1 MIMMQKSHEVAHP
14 VSDLI
19 RNRRSI
25 RSFSG
30 EPVSESK
37 IRSLFEA
44 TRWAPSSTNE
54 QPWYYLYVTRDQK
67 ELWDKYID
75 CLTEGNKIWA
85 KDAPLLIFSMAR
97 KQFTRNQS
105 ENAHALYDLGGANS
119 FLAIQAVELG
129 LQVRQMAGYNHAKV
143 KENLEIPDGFMP
155 GVFIAVGYPGD
166 VASLPEYLRLREAQP
181 RERFVQDEFVSNGI
195 FPGGTN
201 KS

>member
-1 MIMMQKSHEVAHP
+1 MMQKSKEVAYP

-30 EPVSESK
+30 EPVSEGK

-75 CLTEGNKIWA
+75 CLTDNNKIWA
-85 KDAPLLIFSMAR
+85 KGAALLIFSMSR
-97 KQFTRNQS
+97 KQFTRNNLD
-105 ENAHALYDLGGANS
+105 NAHALYDLGGANS

-129 LQVRQMAGYNHAKV
+129 LQVRQMAGFNIDKV
-143 KENLEIPDGFMP
+143 RKNLGVPDNFIP
-155 GVFIAVGYPGD
+155 GVFIAVGYPGN
-166 VASLPEYLRLREAQP
+166 VASLPEYLQVREAAP
-181 RERFVQDEFVSNGI
+181 RERFIQEEFVANGL
-195 FPGGTN
+195 FKTSP
-201 KS
+201 

>member
-1 MIMMQKSHEVAHP
+1 MMQKSHEVAHP

-54 QPWYYLYVTRDQK
+54 QPWYYLYVTRDQT
-67 ELWDKYID
+67 ELWDKYMD
-75 CLTEGNKIWA
+75 CLNDTNKIWA
-85 KDAPLLIFSMAR
+85 KGASVLIFSMTR
-97 KQFTRNQS
+97 KQFTRNNVD
-105 ENAHALYDLGGANS
+105 NAHAMYDLGGANS

-129 LQVRQMAGYNHAKV
+129 LQVRQMAGYNVARA
-143 KENLEIPDGFMP
+143 KENLAIPDNFIP
-155 GVFIAVGYPGD
+155 GVFIAVGYPGH
-166 VASLPEYLRLREAQP
+166 VASLPEYLQAREAAP
-181 RERFVQDEFVSNGI
+181 RERFVQEEFVANGL
-195 FPGGTN
+195 FKT
-201 KS
+201 SH

>member
-1 MIMMQKSHEVAHP
+1 MMQKSHEVAYP

-54 QPWYYLYVTRDQK
+54 QPWYYLYVTRDQT
-67 ELWDKYID
+67 ELWDKYVD
-75 CLTEGNKIWA
+75 CLTDNNKIWA
-85 KDAPLLIFSMAR
+85 KGAAVLIFSMAR
-97 KQFTRNQS
+97 KQFTRNNLD
-105 ENAHALYDLGGANS
+105 NAHALYDLGGANS

-129 LQVRQMAGYNHAKV
+129 LQVRQMAGYNIEKAR
-143 KENLEIPDGFMP
+143 ENLAIPNNFIP
-155 GVFIAVGYPGD
+155 GVFIAVGYPGN
-166 VASLPEYLRLREAQP
+166 VASLPEHLQVREAAP
-181 RERFVQDEFVSNGI
+181 RERIVQEEFVGNGL
-195 FPGGTN
+195 FR
-201 KS
+201 SSR

>member
-1 MIMMQKSHEVAHP
+1 MNMQKSHEVAYP

-44 TRWAPSSTNE
+44 TRWAPSSVNE
-54 QPWYYLYVTRDQK
+54 QPWYYIYVTKDQK
-67 ELWDKYID
+67 ELWDKYVD
-75 CLTEGNKIWA
+75 CLTENNKIWA
-85 KDAPLLIFSMAR
+85 KGAAILIFSMAR
-97 KQFTRNQS
+97 KEFSRNNA
-105 ENAHALYDLGGANS
+105 ENAHAVYDLGGANS

-143 KENLEIPDGFMP
+143 KENLGVPDDFIP

-166 VASLPEYLRLREAQP
+166 VASLPEYLQTRESAP
-181 RERFVQDEFVSNGI
+181 RERFLQDEFVTNGT
-195 FPGGTN
+195 FRN
-201 KS
+201 